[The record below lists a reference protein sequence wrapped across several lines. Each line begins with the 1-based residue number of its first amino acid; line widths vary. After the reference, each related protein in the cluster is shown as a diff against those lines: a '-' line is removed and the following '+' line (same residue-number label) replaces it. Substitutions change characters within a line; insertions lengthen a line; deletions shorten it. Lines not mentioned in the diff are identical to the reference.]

1 MSKKIITSIGLC
13 ALAFQSYSQ
22 GINYNK
28 GGISTVTTA
37 VPFLL
42 ITPDARGGAMG
53 ETGAASTPDAN
64 SMYWNPSKYAFAD
77 KAFGFSMS
85 YTPWL
90 RQLVP
95 DISLASVSGYGKIS
109 KMATLAGSLRYFSLG
124 AVNFTDNSGAPIG
137 TYKPN
142 EFAFDLAYSQKL
154 SQHFSVG
161 IAARYI
167 NSNLTNSIPL
177 PGSTVTHPGRALG
190 VDVSCY
196 YQGKK
201 KDIGEKKGQ
210 FGFGVNISNIGTKIS
225 YTDNAD
231 ASSQSF
237 IPTNLRIGA
246 SYKVFL
252 DQYNTITILCDVTK
266 LMVPTPPIW
275 ALDASGNRIPDGNGS
290 YVIATNPTT
299 GKPEG
304 KDPYRSTTAGMFGS
318 FTDAPGGFTE
328 EMQLLKVGS
337 GLEYWY
343 NNLLAVRAGYYYEN
357 KYQGNREY
365 LTFGLGVKYSVFS
378 IDMSYLSP
386 LTQRNPLQNTL
397 RFTLLFDFDA
407 FKRQNTPPA
416 DGATTE

>member
-22 GINYNK
+22 GVNYNK

-42 ITPDARGGAMG
+42 ITPDARGGGMG

-64 SMYWNPSKYAFAD
+64 SMYWNPSKYAFAE

-95 DISLASVSGYGKIS
+95 DISLASIAGYGKIS
-109 KMATLAGSLRYFSLG
+109 KMAAIAGSLRYFSLG
-124 AVNFTDNSGAPIG
+124 SVQFTDNSGNAIG

-142 EFAFDLAYSQKL
+142 EFALDAGYSQKL

-177 PGSTVTHPGRALG
+177 PGSTVTHPGRSFA

-196 YQGKK
+196 YHGKK
-201 KDIGEKKGQ
+201 KDIGEKKGE
-210 FGFGVNISNIGTKIS
+210 FGFGVNLSNIGKKIS

-237 IPTNLRIGA
+237 LPTNLRIGG
-246 SYKVFL
+246 SFKLHL
-252 DQYNTITILCDVTK
+252 DDYNTITFLADVTK

-275 ALDASGNRIPDGNGS
+275 KLDASGNRIPDGNGS
-290 YVIATNPTT
+290 YEIE
-299 GKPEG
+299 KG
-304 KDPYRSTTAGMFGS
+304 KDPYRSVTAGMFGS
-318 FTDAPGGFTE
+318 FTDAPGGATE
-328 EMQLLKVGS
+328 ELQLLKVGS
-337 GLEYWY
+337 GMEYWY

-357 KYQGNREY
+357 KYQGNRQY

-378 IDMSYLSP
+378 IDMSYLAP

-407 FKRQNTPPA
+407 FKHQNATPA
-416 DGATTE
+416 DGATPN